1 MTEFSFTFFV
11 PGASH
16 ADAVASRGF
25 FGHRTPASWLED
37 LARCA
42 GIPLA
47 ATEDDFAVE
56 RVTVHGDES
65 ALRFACVAFNLHA
78 EQAPWDSTP
87 AEQGAALERVLAGE
101 PVAND
106 VAIVAALR
114 EAGLQADHAF
124 TPSRVEIAH
133 GTCVI
138 YATTEFNREDGGWEA
153 VYDAG
158 GDQTGL
164 EDGPG
169 LNATTAEVVA
179 WLRGLYAAA
188 DADGQAL

>member
-1 MTEFSFTFFV
+1 MFTFTFLV

-37 LARCA
+37 LSRFA
-42 GIPLA
+42 GIDLA
-47 ATEDDFAVE
+47 VAEDDFAVE
-56 RVTVHGDES
+56 RVTVTGDEN

-78 EQAPWDSTP
+78 EQTPWDSTP

-101 PVAND
+101 PVAD
-106 VAIVAALR
+106 DASIVAALR
-114 EAGLQADHAF
+114 AAGLKADHAF
-124 TPSRVEIAH
+124 TPSRVEVQH

-179 WLRGLYAAA
+179 WLRTLHAACGPEA
-188 DADGQAL
+188 DAL